1 MPMKLTEIIAIG
13 NLAVN
18 IIRLI
23 VDIIKKD
30 NKKDRF

>member
-1 MPMKLTEIIAIG
+1 MKLTEIIAIG

-18 IIRLI
+18 VVRLL
-23 VDIIKKD
+23 VDLLKKND

>member
-1 MPMKLTEIIAIG
+1 MPMKLTEIIALG

-18 IIRLI
+18 VIRLI